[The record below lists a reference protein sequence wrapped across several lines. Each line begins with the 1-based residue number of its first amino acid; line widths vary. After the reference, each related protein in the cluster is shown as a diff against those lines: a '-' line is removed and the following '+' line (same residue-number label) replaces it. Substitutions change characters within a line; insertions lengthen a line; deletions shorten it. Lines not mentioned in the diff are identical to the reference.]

1 MSRTKL
7 FFKEFIF
14 IPCLVFAL
22 AILFSKISLFNFFKS
37 NINEFNGVK
46 VIFVTVL
53 SVILLESFL
62 MFDVPKNLLFSRTIA
77 SIVMMA
83 TFFLFS
89 FYFVRLKEVVNVIAA
104 VFLGAVTNYIFQSF
118 PQNPLQQPSTTF
130 YMILQLSRKNICLLE
145 GFS

>member
-14 IPCLVFAL
+14 IPCLVFTL

-104 VFLGAVTNYIFQSF
+104 VFLGAVTNYIFQRFVSF
-118 PQNPLQQPSTTF
+118 
-130 YMILQLSRKNICLLE
+130 RKANLVSIVTLVLITISLVALTY
-145 GFS
+145 FKII